1 MVSGV
6 RSLAAA
12 RLRGP
17 AWARGGSAARG
28 SAHGPRGALRPA
40 RPRSLQST
48 ARSSRAAVPEA
59 GRSWRPRAGWREC
72 HFLTW
77 SPRDFSRAPAGSPSV
92 FPRSGGRAITLSFR
106 LLQRRPGEDESAGSG
121 QQPGARRQPRGCVAP
136 LPSARCLAFRRR
148 WEREKQASCL
158 SRPPSRLPFFPVL
171 QILGS
176 SSSGNAGRKLAREG
190 GGGWKFLAAQC
201 CVCMGPEEV
210 GGWVEEYGAG
220 G

>member
-12 RLRGP
+12 RLPGP

-59 GRSWRPRAGWREC
+59 GRSWRPQAGWREC

-92 FPRSGGRAITLSFR
+92 FPRSGGRASSLLSAFAETPR
-106 LLQRRPGEDESAGSG
+106 RGRERGKRAAARGEETAPGLRGSSAQR
-121 QQPGARRQPRGCVAP
+121 P
-136 LPSARCLAFRRR
+136 L
-148 WEREKQASCL
+148 SCL
-158 SRPPSRLPFFPVL
+158 QTALGTRKTSILSLSPALTPSFFSCLTNPRIIQL
-171 QILGS
+171 
-176 SSSGNAGRKLAREG
+176 RKC
-190 GGGWKFLAAQC
+190 WK
-201 CVCMGPEEV
+201 EV
-210 GGWVEEYGAG
+210 S
-220 G
+220 